1 MKYVMPDGFHILH
14 AMDGQVGFA
23 GDQRPVQLLGPERL
37 AADVGERTVLDP
49 VAAGL
54 DGDDLNRVRAP
65 AMSGDQRLCGHARL
79 RQRERRTPG
88 AQAQRSAKVALWG
101 EKHIRLALMTSGIR
115 WKRQ

>member
-1 MKYVMPDGFHILH
+1 MLPLSDVPSSSF
-14 AMDGQVGFA
+14 V
-23 GDQRPVQLLGPERL
+23 LLERGGGYCTSL
-37 AADVGERTVLDP
+37 VFGTTVFTK
-49 VAAGL
+49 GL
-54 DGDDLNRVRAP
+54 DGDDLDRVRAP

-88 AQAQRSAKVALWG
+88 AQAQRSIG